1 MHGDLP
7 PSIIAEALLIMAW
20 KAVVCLLPVIA
31 VGLALLLAYRIDR
44 IIHRLFPD
52 LEWEKNLGWLNI
64 RAERRANTALRW
76 LGYAIYLSLGGALY
90 GIAWAAV
97 GLQGLADVTDPL
109 AATDLALRLPVLL
122 VGLGAWVLYFGSWLI
137 PKIRAE
143 REEAELKRFRI
154 QMSELERE
162 RERNPPSRVK
172 APLHQP
178 RTNSPLEVPQ
188 TPGLKNQGA
197 LGTGRGRQWRQPG
210 G

>member
-1 MHGDLP
+1 MHGATP
-7 PSIIAEALLIMAW
+7 PSIVAEALLIMAW
-20 KAVVCLLPVIA
+20 KAVVCLAPVLA
-31 VGLALLLAYRIDR
+31 VILVFLFAYRIDR

-52 LEWEKNLGWLNI
+52 LEWEKSLGWLNI

-76 LGYAIYLSLGGALY
+76 LGYAVYIVLGGALY

-122 VGLGAWVLYFGSWLI
+122 IGLGAWVLYLGSWLI

-143 REEAELKRFRI
+143 REEAELKRFRE
-154 QMSELERE
+154 QMAEMERE

-172 APLHQP
+172 APLAKP
-178 RTNSPLEVPQ
+178 RANGPMELP
-188 TPGLKNQGA
+188 KA
-197 LGTGRGRQWRQPG
+197 LGAPRGRNWRQPG

>member
-1 MHGDLP
+1 MHGDIP
-7 PSIIAEALLIMAW
+7 PSIVAEALLIMAW
-20 KAVVCLLPVIA
+20 KAAVCLAPLMA
-31 VGLALLLAYRIDR
+31 VAVMFLLAYRIDR

-76 LGYAIYLSLGGALY
+76 LGYAIYVLLGAALY

-97 GLQGLADVTDPL
+97 GLQGLANVTDPL

-122 VGLGAWVLYFGSWLI
+122 MGLGAWVLYLGSWLI

-143 REEAELKRFRI
+143 REEAELKRFRAN
-154 QMSELERE
+154 MEEMERE
-162 RERNPPSRVK
+162 REQNPKSRMKVSL
-172 APLHQP
+172 AQP
-178 RTNSPLEVPQ
+178 RSNSPLELPKTQ
-188 TPGLKNQGA
+188 SLPGAN
-197 LGTGRGRQWRQPG
+197 RGRNWRQPG

>member
-20 KAVVCLLPVIA
+20 KAAVCLAPLMA
-31 VGLALLLAYRIDR
+31 VAVMFLLAYRIDR

-76 LGYAIYLSLGGALY
+76 LGYAIYVLLGGALY
-90 GIAWAAV
+90 GIAWASV
-97 GLQGLADVTDPL
+97 GLQGLANVTDPL

-122 VGLGAWVLYFGSWLI
+122 LGLGAWVLYLGSWLI

-143 REEAELKRFRI
+143 REEAELKRFRAN
-154 QMSELERE
+154 MDELERE
-162 RERNPPSRVK
+162 REQNPKSRVK
-172 APLHQP
+172 VPLAQP
-178 RTNSPLEVPQ
+178 RSNSSLELPKTQSLPGVP
-188 TPGLKNQGA
+188 
-197 LGTGRGRQWRQPG
+197 RGRNWRQPG